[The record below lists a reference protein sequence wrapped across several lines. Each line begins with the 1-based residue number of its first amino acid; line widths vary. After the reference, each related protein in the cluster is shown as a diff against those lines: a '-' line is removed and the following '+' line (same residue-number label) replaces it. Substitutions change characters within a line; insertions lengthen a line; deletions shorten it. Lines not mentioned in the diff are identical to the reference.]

1 MGIFDETVEVARRT
15 MVLFFLIDA
24 SGSMSGDKMGTL
36 NNTME
41 GVVRELEDI
50 SNDNADAELED
61 NVKEILIDFANKI
74 KRDDVELDEYEY

>member
-24 SGSMSGDKMGTL
+24 SGSMSGDKMGTV

-50 SNDNADAELED
+50 SNDNADAELK
-61 NVKEILIDFANKI
+61 VAVLSGLPMSQFLRRIFLGIILMQE
-74 KRDDVELDEYEY
+74 V